1 MAKFWRRC
9 LLRSFRA
16 SDRGTGAAVGCC
28 PWGSYTLRDTICLLL
43 SVYLRVHAENCMVLT
58 TSAHARCNPRRDLLT
73 QLMQL
78 NCNWL
83 QHKRLCEFLA
93 APTCT
98 AVSSRE
104 KRQLTQSHSWKW
116 FLYWH
121 RNIETAR
128 RRRSR
133 PARVWVRVHVCDWL
147 NEKRCES
154 EWCPP
159 FWILISSSDI
169 STLTPPPLYSPQQH
183 QPTLPRLIPP
193 FLPRSFP
200 SHRSV
205 LETGYEE
212 LCYLITDQRVGEN
225 EWGRKTEK
233 RVRCGGQETEKPKE
247 NERRSERLKKREDSN
262 FFSLCLHPSP
272 VSNTVPVKHHRPNWT
287 NDWGPDK
294 TRTNE

>member
-43 SVYLRVHAENCMVLT
+43 SVYLRMHAENCMVLT

-83 QHKRLCEFLA
+83 QHKRLCELLA

-169 STLTPPPLYSPQQH
+169 STLTPPPAALLLPATSTHSASSHPSL
-183 QPTLPRLIPP
+183 PTLLLSLSSICIRNRIWGTML
-193 FLPRSFP
+193 SY
-200 SHRSV
+200 HRSESGREWV
-205 LETGYEE
+205 RTKDREKSSLWRPRDGETE
-212 LCYLITDQRVGEN
+212 
-225 EWGRKTEK
+225 RKWETEREAK
-233 RVRCGGQETEKPKE
+233 KKGGQQFLFALPSSISCFQHST
-247 NERRSERLKKREDSN
+247 SEA
-262 FFSLCLHPSP
+262 P
-272 VSNTVPVKHHRPNWT
+272 
-287 NDWGPDK
+287 
-294 TRTNE
+294 